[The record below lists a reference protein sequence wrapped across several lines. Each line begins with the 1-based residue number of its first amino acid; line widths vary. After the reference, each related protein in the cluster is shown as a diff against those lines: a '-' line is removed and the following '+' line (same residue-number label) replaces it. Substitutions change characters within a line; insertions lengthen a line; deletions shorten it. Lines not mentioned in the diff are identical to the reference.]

1 MASFR
6 RLLPLHISTDW
17 AVCRRAVAGRMVQVV
32 QTEVTKK
39 QPDEIAA
46 LSREGAY
53 VNGLYLEGALLDSK
67 ARTCPISSSLCST
80 RVV

>member
-1 MASFR
+1 
-6 RLLPLHISTDW
+6 
-17 AVCRRAVAGRMVQVV
+17 MVQVV

-80 RVV
+80 RAVWLASAAARATQL

>member
-1 MASFR
+1 
-6 RLLPLHISTDW
+6 
-17 AVCRRAVAGRMVQVV
+17 MVQVV

-67 ARTCPISSSLCST
+67 ARTCPISWSHCST
-80 RVV
+80 RAV

>member
-1 MASFR
+1 
-6 RLLPLHISTDW
+6 
-17 AVCRRAVAGRMVQVV
+17 MVQVV

-53 VNGLYLEGALLDSK
+53 VNGLYLEGAPLDSK
-67 ARTCPISSSLCST
+67 SPCIPYLLVALRHAGRLTRQCSDDG
-80 RVV
+80 RRAYVSPLAVVL

>member
-1 MASFR
+1 
-6 RLLPLHISTDW
+6 
-17 AVCRRAVAGRMVQVV
+17 MVQVV

-46 LSREGAY
+46 LSVAKERTSMGCISKTC
-53 VNGLYLEGALLDSK
+53 ALLDSK

-80 RVV
+80 RAVWLASAAARATQL